1 MATAEKLNRLKQTK
15 ADLKAALTEQGQ
27 TPGDVFETYP
37 DLVRAIQ
44 TGVQLPTLT
53 SPGSAADLRKGK
65 QLIDQSGAVVDGT
78 LVEVEQATPSISVSS
93 AGLITATA
101 GDKSATKQ
109 LTTRDSETI
118 RPSTSEQVAVGSGV
132 YSTGTVWVEGDADLV
147 PENIKRGVQIFG
159 VQGTLDGSGGTWE
172 IVFFT
177 DDPEYSSD
185 SIIAS
190 VKNNLN
196 QHFGELVITFNEAI
210 SECKFMSLTGTDAD
224 YLMNQVAIFPVHE
237 SYDSMNDLGGFYF
250 FVSDDEEFWDP
261 YLSGSQS
268 YSAITRKLYVKATT
282 SSTNMYPQEIKYVYG
297 YVAIKRA

>member
-1 MATAEKLNRLKQTK
+1 MTLKEFLAAI
-15 ADLKAALTEQGQ
+15 ADAIRGKEGSTEDIPAPEFPQRI
-27 TPGDVFETYP
+27 E
-37 DLVRAIQ
+37 AIQ
-44 TGVQLPTLT
+44 TGVTLPTLT
-53 SPGSAADLRKGK
+53 NPGAAADLRQGK

-109 LTTRDSETI
+109 LTTRSGETI

-190 VKNNLN
+190 VENNLN
-196 QHFGELVITFNEAI
+196 QHFGELAITFNEAI

-224 YLMNQVAIFPVHE
+224 YLMNRVAIFPVHE
-237 SYDSMNDLGGFYF
+237 SYDTMNDLGGFYY

-261 YLSGSQS
+261 YLSASQS
-268 YSAITRKLYVKATT
+268 YSAITRKLYVKANT
-282 SSTNMYPQEIKYVYG
+282 SSTNMWPQEIEYVYG